1 MAYARY
7 PNLRNYKKRCELET
21 MIFNLRALRNAQ
33 AAADEAA
40 WEKAFAAGASSTELD
55 DIEAAENTRR
65 DKINAKIEAVMTIQA
80 SLEFPATKN
89 QWFTEIVSEKGIGTH
104 NITDRQYECFLQ
116 YCERDPSENRSA
128 VVHRCRVGD
137 YFVSLNSAIG
147 GKWMEISAIPD
158 IRDIIEVA

>member
-1 MAYARY
+1 MAYAKY
-7 PNLRNYKKRCELET
+7 PKLRNYKKRCELET

-40 WEKAFAAGASSTELD
+40 WEKAFAAGASSDELD
-55 DIEAAENTRR
+55 AIEAAEDERHE
-65 DKINAKIEAVMTIQA
+65 KINAKIQTVMMIQT

-89 QWFTEIVSEKGIGTH
+89 RWFTEIVSEKGIGTH

-116 YCERDPSENRSA
+116 YCEHDPSENRSA
-128 VVHRCRVGD
+128 VVYRCIVSN
-137 YFVSLNSAIG
+137 YLVSLNSAIG

>member
-7 PNLRNYKKRCELET
+7 PYLRNYKKRCELET

-33 AAADEAA
+33 ATADEAA
-40 WEKAFAAGASSTELD
+40 WEKAFVAGASSTELD
-55 DIEAAENTRR
+55 AIEAAEDARR
-65 DKINAKIEAVMTIQA
+65 DKINAKIEALMTIQA
-80 SLEFPATKN
+80 SLEFPKTKN
-89 QWFTEIVSEKGIGTH
+89 RWFTEIVAEKGPGTH

-116 YCERDPSENRSA
+116 YCEHDPSENISA

-147 GKWMEISAIPD
+147 GKWMKILAIPN
-158 IRDIIEVA
+158 IRDIIEVT

>member
-7 PNLRNYKKRCELET
+7 PNLRNYNKRCELET

-89 QWFTEIVSEKGIGTH
+89 RWFTDIVSEKG
-104 NITDRQYECFLQ
+104 FLQ